1 MYLGSTDM
9 SMITI
14 VGIAVLAAAFSVI
27 LKQKNPEYALA
38 LSLTAGVL
46 ILAMII
52 SAAQPLF
59 DRMHSL
65 LDASGTKADYVQ
77 ILFKSLGLCFITQ
90 IACDACKDLGET
102 AIATKVETAGKIA
115 VLMVSLPLFE
125 EILRIAGQL
134 IGR

>member
-1 MYLGSTDM
+1 M

-38 LSLTAGVL
+38 LSLTAGVI

-59 DRMHSL
+59 DRMRSL

-77 ILFKSLGLCFITQ
+77 ILFKTLGLCFITQ

-125 EILRIAGQL
+125 EILTIAGRL
-134 IGR
+134 IG